1 MRFLL
6 SLCLVFCCAQAV
18 AERTDVVPLRHK
30 IAEEIAPALRQ
41 TFPEASFQS
50 FNGQLIVR
58 APDEVTF
65 RRIVDLVARLD
76 TRARTLRITVEQ
88 RESDSGSDSR
98 VDAQGQVVISNR
110 GSGGELTISGDSREY
125 DRNVVSRQMVSTL
138 DGSRAWIELGS
149 QRFIPMISF
158 VHRPGYRIVTHG
170 GVWQSAGTG
179 FQVEPHLLGE
189 QVQLRLAPQT
199 GRLLP
204 QGAASVSSIYSEVQG
219 RIGEWLPVGEST
231 QEADR
236 SGRGLFSRSGSQSVK
251 RYTVWVRVDATD

>member
-6 SLCLVFCCAQAV
+6 SLCLVFCCAQAW

-30 IAEEIAPALRQ
+30 VAEEIVPALRQ
-41 TFPEASFQS
+41 TFPEAGFQS

-58 APDEVTF
+58 APDEATF
-65 RRIVDLVARLD
+65 RRIVDLVTRLD

-88 RESDSGSDSR
+88 RESDSGSDTR
-98 VDAQGQVVISNR
+98 IDAQGQVVIANR
-110 GSGGELTISGDSREY
+110 GGGGELAIGGDSREASSHA
-125 DRNVVSRQMVSTL
+125 VSRQTVSTL
-138 DGSRAWIELGS
+138 DGLRAWIELGS
-149 QRFIPMISF
+149 QRFVPVISF

-179 FQVEPHLLGE
+179 FQVEPRLIGE

-204 QGAASVSSIYSEVQG
+204 HGAVSVSRSYSEVLG

-231 QEADR
+231 QEAGSDEH
-236 SGRGLFSRSGSQSVK
+236 GLFSRSGAQALK
-251 RYTVWVRVDATD
+251 RYTVWVRVDVAD